1 MKNIAQQI
9 YNAKEN
15 IILIYAFN
23 STGKTRL
30 SVEYKNY
37 TKNKNGNNAVGVYY
51 NAYSEDLFQWNNDE
65 DNDNADIKAFVAI
78 WEFDEIIFIEHLAV
92 NPEFRNEGL
101 GSLILISIMQI

>member
-65 DNDNADIKAFVAI
+65 DNDNADIKLNIVPSSLNKYHANL
-78 WEFDEIIFIEHLAV
+78 DED
-92 NPEFRNEGL
+92 
-101 GSLILISIMQI
+101 LILDKLYPYQ